1 MKRIPK
7 KPFAAILFAVLAFG
21 TATGSANDRIARPD
35 ASPTP
40 KTSASMD
47 AHGIQPFDPLTPIL
61 EQIDRALFPYE
72 RIQTSPESCENP
84 KLSPNR
90 FLFWRISYSK
100 LYDSEPIAQP
110 EEGKAIIPTF
120 SPDELPKERN
130 HATILLVPADAFPI
144 ENAIVLRKP
153 EELDAEDM
161 RPFYFSKFGFQW
173 RKIASQYE
181 KQTLYLGR
189 AGDFHIFADGDLSVL
204 DRILTQ
210 LKPKGGINLP
220 YLLASGLLVK
230 DAYNYTCRY
239 SIMRLAEMKDP
250 SAVRAIRAM
259 IRHSADLD
267 EYPFPQFTA
276 LSLMDLPE
284 AHQLVNEGTASENRY
299 VRIGAATALARRAE
313 PSPVFKE
320 GYLNMIRT
328 RTCLAQAV
336 QSAIDLGFGQE
347 ILPLL
352 ETILRT
358 PHNAEEYTLVAQA
371 VWAIRNPQKI
381 PPHGLAAEN
390 IRIMLMRSGDL
401 VGTAR
406 YQSVDAKDE
415 NARQIELAKLDRERI
430 KPYYDFLASSPDTDL
445 SIIAAIDLALFKTHD
460 KRLAQVHAA
469 DYLKRV
475 NEAGVRLLCDL
486 PREKTIPVLQAMI
499 RNNESEQEK
508 TRLSEILR
516 AVRIG
521 GSRR

>member
-1 MKRIPK
+1 MKRIPET
-7 KPFAAILFAVLAFG
+7 PFAAILSVAFAFG
-21 TATGSANDRIARPD
+21 TAIAAASGQD
-35 ASPTP
+35 AKTDAPAAAETP
-40 KTSASMD
+40 AAMESR
-47 AHGIQPFDPLTPIL
+47 GIQPFDPLTPVL
-61 EQIDRALFPYE
+61 EQLDRAMFPYE
-72 RIQTSPESCENP
+72 RIQTAPESGENP

-90 FLFWRISYSK
+90 FLFWRASYSK
-100 LYDSEPIAQP
+100 LYDPEPIAQP
-110 EEGKAIIPTF
+110 EEGKAIIPKI
-120 SPDELPKERN
+120 SPDDLPKERN
-130 HATILLVPADAFPI
+130 HATVLLVPADAFPI

-161 RPFYFSKFGFQW
+161 RPFYFSKFGFLW

-189 AGDFHIFADGDLSVL
+189 VGDFHIFADGDLSVL

-210 LKPKGGINLP
+210 LKPKGGVNLP

-239 SIMRLAEMKDP
+239 AIMRLAETEDP
-250 SAVRAIRAM
+250 NAVRAVRAM

-276 LSLMDLPE
+276 LSLMSLPE
-284 AHQLVNEGTASENRY
+284 AHRLVNEGAASEDRY

-313 PSPVFKE
+313 PSPAFKD
-320 GYLNMIRT
+320 GYLSMIRT
-328 RTCLAQAV
+328 RTCLAQAM

-371 VWAIRNPQKI
+371 VWAIRNPRKI
-381 PPHGLAAEN
+381 PPHGPAAEN
-390 IRIMLMRSGDL
+390 IRVMLMRSGDL
-401 VGTAR
+401 VGTVR

-415 NARQIELAKLDRERI
+415 SARQLELAKQDRERI

-475 NEAGVRLLCDL
+475 NETGVRLLCDL
-486 PREKTIPVLQAMI
+486 PREKTIPVLQALI

-508 TRLSEILR
+508 ARLSEILR
-516 AVRIG
+516 AVRSG
-521 GSRR
+521 GPRR